1 MQSDRDNNNEV
12 RYVNQPSRIT
22 SLLPMILFAIVLLLA
37 MFILMAMGFK
47 DSPFLSAGFVLMILT
62 LVISGAV
69 GWVSD
74 SRQRGRAHSE
84 QLTRVHETVPQA
96 VAPAVANAVMQILG
110 GIVAQSWP
118 AGGAAPASAQ
128 IINHRPPQAI
138 APQLPARVVPIMRY
152 LDESRTAIPLNA
164 PVYQPIVIE
173 TVTGDDDEMPGAT
186 IQVPLNHLMRF
197 ASCPTPSRNEWQ
209 GKPQLYGEAA
219 RVFLSHGLMT
229 RTNRGG
235 FAWKAEYPVQSRRTW
250 LAQYEAKA
258 LGTHASTGEAPPL
271 G

>member
-1 MQSDRDNNNEV
+1 MQSDNNNEI

-22 SLLPMILFAIVLLLA
+22 SLLPMILMAVVLTLTI
-37 MFILMAMGFK
+37 FILMALGFK
-47 DSPFLSAGFVLMILT
+47 DAPFLSAGFTIVLFILI
-62 LVISGAV
+62 LGGAL

-84 QLTRVHETVPQA
+84 QLTTVHETVAQA
-96 VAPAVANAVMQILG
+96 VAPAVTQAVMQLVG

-128 IINHRPPQAI
+128 VINHRPPQAVT
-138 APQLPARVVPIMRY
+138 PQLPARVVPIMRY
-152 LDESRTAIPLNA
+152 VDESRQAIPINA

-173 TVTGDDDEMPGAT
+173 TITGDDDEEPGQT
-186 IQVPLNHLMRF
+186 IQVPLNLLMRF
-197 ASCPTPSRNEWQ
+197 ASCPTPARVEWQ
-209 GKPQLYGEAA
+209 GKPQGYGDAA
-219 RVFLSHGLMT
+219 RVFLSHGLLD
-229 RTNRGG
+229 RTKRGG
-235 FAWKAEYPVQSRRTW
+235 FAWKPEYPIESRRAW

-258 LGTHASTGEAPPL
+258 LGAGAHAGEAPPL

>member
-1 MQSDRDNNNEV
+1 MQSDNNNEI

-22 SLLPMILFAIVLLLA
+22 SLLPMILMAVVLTLTI
-37 MFILMAMGFK
+37 FILMALGFK
-47 DSPFLSAGFVLMILT
+47 DAPFLSAGFTIVLFILI
-62 LVISGAV
+62 LGGAL

-84 QLTRVHETVPQA
+84 QLTTVHETVAQA
-96 VAPAVANAVMQILG
+96 VAPAVTQAVMQLVG

-128 IINHRPPQAI
+128 IINHRPPQAVV
-138 APQLPARVVPIMRY
+138 PQLPARVVPIMRNVVY
-152 LDESRTAIPLNA
+152 NQAVPSNVTP
-164 PVYQPIVIE
+164 YQPVVIE
-173 TVTGDDDEMPGAT
+173 TITGDDDEAPGQT

-197 ASCPTPSRNEWQ
+197 ASCPTPARGEWQ

-219 RVFLSHGLMT
+219 RVFLSNGLMT
-229 RTNRGG
+229 RTKRGG
-235 FAWKAEYPVQSRRTW
+235 FAWRPEYPAESRREW
-250 LAQYEAKA
+250 LTRYETKA
-258 LGTHASTGEAPPL
+258 LGAGARAGEAPPL

>member
-1 MQSDRDNNNEV
+1 VQSDNNNEV

-22 SLLPMILFAIVLLLA
+22 SLLPMILMAVVLTLTI
-37 MFILMAMGFK
+37 FILMALGFK
-47 DSPFLSAGFVLMILT
+47 DAPFLSAGFTIVLFILI
-62 LVISGAV
+62 LGGAL

-84 QLTRVHETVPQA
+84 QLTTVHETVAQA
-96 VAPAVANAVMQILG
+96 VAPAVTQAVMQLVG

-118 AGGAAPASAQ
+118 AGGAAPAQ
-128 IINHRPPQAI
+128 VINHRPPQAVT
-138 APQLPARVVPIMRY
+138 PQLPARVVPIMRY
-152 LDESRTAIPLNA
+152 LDESRQAIPINA
-164 PVYQPIVIE
+164 PVYQPVVIE
-173 TVTGDDDEMPGAT
+173 TITGDDDEAPGQT

-197 ASCPTPSRNEWQ
+197 ASCPTPNRNEWQ

-235 FAWKAEYPVQSRRTW
+235 FAWRPEYPVESRRTW
-250 LAQYEAKA
+250 LAQYESKA
-258 LGTHASTGEAPPL
+258 LGAGAHAGEAPPL

>member
-1 MQSDRDNNNEV
+1 MQSDNNNEI

-22 SLLPMILFAIVLLLA
+22 SLLPMILMAVVLTLTI
-37 MFILMAMGFK
+37 FILMALGFK
-47 DSPFLSAGFVLMILT
+47 DAPFLSAGFTIVLFILI
-62 LVISGAV
+62 LGGAL

-84 QLTRVHETVPQA
+84 QLATVHETVAQA
-96 VAPAVANAVMQILG
+96 VAPAVTQAVMQLVG

-128 IINHRPPQAI
+128 IINHRPPQAVV
-138 APQLPARVVPIMRY
+138 PQLPARVVPIMRNVVY
-152 LDESRTAIPLNA
+152 NQAVPSNVTP
-164 PVYQPIVIE
+164 YQPVVIE
-173 TVTGDDDEMPGAT
+173 TITGDDDEAPGQT

-197 ASCPTPSRNEWQ
+197 ASCPTPNRNEWQ

-235 FAWKAEYPVQSRRTW
+235 FAWRPEYPVQSRRTW

-258 LGTHASTGEAPPL
+258 LGAGAGEGEAPPL

>member
-1 MQSDRDNNNEV
+1 MQSDNNEI

-22 SLLPMILFAIVLLLA
+22 SLLPMILMAVVLALTVF
-37 MFILMAMGFK
+37 MLMAMGFK
-47 DSPFLSAGFVLMILT
+47 DAPFLSAGFTIVLFILI
-62 LVISGAV
+62 LGGAL

-84 QLTRVHETVPQA
+84 QLTTVHETVAQA
-96 VAPAVANAVMQILG
+96 VAPAVTQAVMQLVG

-118 AGGAAPASAQ
+118 AGSAAPAQ
-128 IINHRPPQAI
+128 VINHRPPQAVV
-138 APQLPARVVPIMRY
+138 PQLPTRVVTVPRNIVY
-152 LDESRTAIPLNA
+152 NQAVPANVTP
-164 PVYQPIVIE
+164 YQPVVIE
-173 TVTGDDDEMPGAT
+173 TITGDDDEAPGAT

-235 FAWKAEYPVQSRRTW
+235 FAWKPEYPVQSRRTW

-258 LGTHASTGEAPPL
+258 LGAGASASEAPPL

>member
-1 MQSDRDNNNEV
+1 MQSDNNHEV

-22 SLLPMILFAIVLLLA
+22 SLLPMILMAVVLTLTI
-37 MFILMAMGFK
+37 FILMAMGFK
-47 DSPFLSAGFVLMILT
+47 DAPFLSAGFTIVLFILI
-62 LVISGAV
+62 LGGAL

-74 SRQRGRAHSE
+74 SRARGRAHSE
-84 QLTRVHETVPQA
+84 QLTTVHETVAQA
-96 VAPAVANAVMQILG
+96 VAPAVAQAVMQLVG

-118 AGGAAPASAQ
+118 AGGAAPAQ
-128 IINHRPPQAI
+128 VINHVPPQAVT
-138 APQLPARVVPIMRY
+138 PRLPARVVPIMRNVVY
-152 LDESRTAIPLNA
+152 NQAVPSNVTP
-164 PVYQPIVIE
+164 YQPVVIE
-173 TVTGDDDEMPGAT
+173 TITGDDDEEPGQT

-197 ASCPTPSRNEWQ
+197 ASCPTPNRNEWQ

-235 FAWKAEYPVQSRRTW
+235 FAWKPEYPVQSRRSW

-258 LGTHASTGEAPPL
+258 LGASAGKAPLL

>member
-1 MQSDRDNNNEV
+1 VQSEPLRPIPYEH
-12 RYVNQPSRIT
+12 QPSGLT
-22 SLLPMILFAIVLLLA
+22 SLLPKTVLAVFVFIAALVLMGLA
-37 MFILMAMGFK
+37 FK
-47 DSPFLSAGFVLMILT
+47 DSPMLSAGFVMVLLT
-62 LVISGAV
+62 IVIGGAAA
-69 GWVSD
+69 WVSD

-84 QLTRVHETVPQA
+84 QLTTVHETVAQA
-96 VAPAVANAVMQILG
+96 VAPAVANAVMQLVG

-118 AGGAAPASAQ
+118 AGGAAPAQ
-128 IINHRPPQAI
+128 VINHRPPQAV

-152 LDESRTAIPLNA
+152 VDESRQAIPINA
-164 PVYQPIVIE
+164 PVYQPVVIE
-173 TVTGDDDEMPGAT
+173 TITGDDDEEPGQT

-197 ASCPTPSRNEWQ
+197 ASCPTPARAEWQ

-229 RTNRGG
+229 RTSRGG
-235 FAWKAEYPVQSRRTW
+235 FAWRPEYPVESRRTW

-258 LGTHASTGEAPPL
+258 LGAGAHAGETPPL